1 MKLAVSNIGL
11 RPHDHLDD
19 LAAVTEMGFEG
30 LEVAL
35 SRVFPGDWNYP
46 NPTEV
51 EAYRRDVEAAGLTI
65 VGLHSLFWER
75 PDYTLFGDADT
86 IARTADFLVR
96 LSAVCRDLGGKTLIY
111 GSRTARTKGPRST
124 EEADAQAADFF
135 SNLCRRVED
144 HGTCFCIE
152 PLETEVADYVHSVL
166 DSLTVVKAVGHP
178 ALRVQIDAKAMALAG
193 EVRPETFEAVRDS
206 LVHVHANEPGF
217 DILGTSGLVDHA
229 QIGACLK
236 DIGYDGYVSIE
247 QRMIDEADPLAG
259 IRRSAKILKECYA

>member
-1 MKLAVSNIGL
+1 MKFAVSNIALSAFDHTDDFGHLADMGL
-11 RPHDHLDD
+11 S
-19 LAAVTEMGFEG
+19 G
-30 LEVAL
+30 LEVAP
-35 SRVFPGDWNYP
+35 SRVWRDTWGGL
-46 NPTEV
+46 TTVEV
-51 EAYRRDVEAAGLTI
+51 NDYRRRAEQAGLRI

-86 IARTADFLVR
+86 IAQTTDFLVQ

-111 GSRTARTKGPRST
+111 GSRTARTRGERSID
-124 EEADAQAADFF
+124 EANAQAADFF
-135 SNLCRRVED
+135 GALCRRVED

-152 PLETEVADYVHSVL
+152 PLETEVADYIHSVL
-166 DSLTVVKAVGHP
+166 ESQSVVKAVDHP

-193 EVRPETFEAVRDS
+193 EVQPETFEAVRDD

-217 DILGTSGLVDHA
+217 DILGTSGKVDHA
-229 QIGACLK
+229 KIGTCLK

-259 IRRSAKILKECYA
+259 IRQSAQHLKECYA